1 MSVYGRLGYNFD
13 STQFNGA
20 DVLSQG
26 VINYLGNTSINL
38 SDWQINDMSSSSV
51 GGYYQN
57 PHQYTLATLSIY
69 LDAIYTIANTAN
81 ISYTN
86 APDVSSNLLPALVS
100 TSPSIISFTT
110 HVNNLSGVTNSS
122 NTALY
127 PDLTSAL
134 AVGRQILSITNKTDS
149 VQNNTP
155 ILGNFTSLYVGN
167 TLSSLSNAITNDYV
181 TLNNSISIDGGG
193 NTVSNISNS
202 NMNIIISDI
211 QTLQTLMDTRRT
223 SDWSFYQN
231 SLSVM
236 KDYQTVL
243 QFSNVG
249 ATQNSLINLIG
260 TPKLHNSLG
269 Y

>member
-1 MSVYGRLGYNFD
+1 MSVYARLGYNFD

-38 SDWQINDMSSSSV
+38 SDWQINDLSNSQVS
-51 GGYYQN
+51 GYYQN

-69 LDAIYTIANTAN
+69 LDAIYNIANTAN
-81 ISYTN
+81 LSYTN
-86 APDVSSNLLPALVS
+86 ASGSANNLLPILIS

-127 PDLTSAL
+127 PDLNSAL
-134 AVGRQILSITNKTDS
+134 SVGRQILNITSKTDS

-167 TLSSLSNAITNDYV
+167 TLTSLSTSITNDYIKF
-181 TLNNSISIDGGG
+181 NNSISTDESG
-193 NTVSNISNS
+193 NAVSNISNS
-202 NMNIIISDI
+202 DMNIIISDI
-211 QTLQTLMDTRRT
+211 STLQTLMDTRRN
-223 SDWSFYQN
+223 SDCSFYQN
-231 SLSVM
+231 SLSVTR
-236 KDYQTVL
+236 DYQTLL
-243 QFSNVG
+243 QFSNLG
-249 ATQNSLINLIG
+249 ATQNSLITLIG
-260 TPKLHNSLG
+260 TPKLHDKLG